1 MTKENELEKEGEIAA
16 DFIEEFLDLADLD
29 GDLEIEFK
37 QDRVYLTVDSEGE
50 SNLGKVSDPETVTAI
65 QEITRL
71 AVQSKTGEMS
81 RLILDIAGSRDARAK
96 QLKELVEKTI
106 SRLEETDKDQHL
118 KPMSSYDRK
127 LVHDMVAEAGMV
139 SESEGQGRDRH
150 IVIKKP
156 LCFT

>member
-1 MTKENELEKEGEIAA
+1 MTTENELEKEGEIAA

-37 QDRVYLTVDSEGE
+37 QERVYLTGDSEGE
-50 SNLGKVSDPETVTAI
+50 SNLSKVSDPETVNAI

-81 RLILDIAGSRDARAK
+81 RLILDIAGSRDAKAQ
-96 QLKELVEKTI
+96 QLKDLVDRTLEK
-106 SRLEETDKDQHL
+106 LEATDKEQHL

-150 IVIKKP
+150 LVLRKP
-156 LCFT
+156 

>member
-1 MTKENELEKEGEIAA
+1 
-16 DFIEEFLDLADLD
+16 
-29 GDLEIEFK
+29 
-37 QDRVYLTVDSEGE
+37 VDSDGE
-50 SNLGKVSDPETVTAI
+50 SNLGKVSDPETVNAI

-81 RLILDIAGSRDARAK
+81 RLILDIAGSRDAKAK
-96 QLKELVEKTI
+96 QLKDLVEKTLAK
-106 SRLEETDKDQHL
+106 LEETDKEQHL

-150 IVIKKP
+150 IVIRKP
-156 LCFT
+156 

>member
-106 SRLEETDKDQHL
+106 STLEETDKDQHL

-156 LCFT
+156 

>member
-1 MTKENELEKEGEIAA
+1 MTTENELEKEGEIAA

-37 QDRVYLTVDSEGE
+37 QERVYLTVDSEGE
-50 SNLGKVSDPETVTAI
+50 SNLGKVSDPETVNAI

-81 RLILDIAGSRDARAK
+81 RLILDIAGSRDAKAK
-96 QLKELVEKTI
+96 QLKDLVEKTLAK
-106 SRLEETDKDQHL
+106 LEESDKDQHL

-150 IVIKKP
+150 IVIRKP
-156 LCFT
+156 

>member
-1 MTKENELEKEGEIAA
+1 MTTENELEKEGEIAA

-37 QDRVYLTVDSEGE
+37 QERVYLTVDSEGE
-50 SNLGKVSDPETVTAI
+50 SNLGKVSDPETVNAI

-81 RLILDIAGSRDARAK
+81 RLILDIAGSRDAKAK
-96 QLKELVEKTI
+96 QLKDLVEKTLAK
-106 SRLEETDKDQHL
+106 LEETDKEQHL

-150 IVIKKP
+150 IVIRRP
-156 LCFT
+156 

>member
-1 MTKENELEKEGEIAA
+1 MTTENELEKEGEIAA

-37 QDRVYLTVDSEGE
+37 QERVYLTVDSEGE
-50 SNLGKVSDPETVTAI
+50 SNLGKVSDPETVNAI

-81 RLILDIAGSRDARAK
+81 RLILDIAGSRDAKAN
-96 QLKELVEKTI
+96 QLKDLVEKTLAK
-106 SRLEETDKDQHL
+106 LEETDKEQHL

-127 LVHDMVAEAGMV
+127 LIHDMVAEAGMV

-150 IVIKKP
+150 IVIRKP
-156 LCFT
+156 

>member
-1 MTKENELEKEGEIAA
+1 MTTENELEKEGEIAA

-37 QDRVYLTVDSEGE
+37 QERVYLTVDSEGE
-50 SNLGKVSDPETVTAI
+50 SNLGKVSDPETVNAI

-81 RLILDIAGSRDARAK
+81 RLILDIAGSRDAKAK
-96 QLKELVEKTI
+96 QLKDLVEKTLAK
-106 SRLEETDKDQHL
+106 LEETDKEQHL

-150 IVIKKP
+150 IVIRKP
-156 LCFT
+156 

>member
-1 MTKENELEKEGEIAA
+1 MTTENELEKEGEIAA

-37 QDRVYLTVDSEGE
+37 QERVYLTVDSEGE
-50 SNLGKVSDPETVTAI
+50 SNLGKVSDPDTVNAI

-81 RLILDIAGSRDARAK
+81 RLILDIAGSRDAKAK
-96 QLKELVEKTI
+96 QLKDLVERTLAK
-106 SRLEETDKDQHL
+106 LEETDKDQHL

-150 IVIKKP
+150 IVIRKP
-156 LCFT
+156 

>member
-1 MTKENELEKEGEIAA
+1 MTTENELEKEGEIAA

-37 QDRVYLTVDSEGE
+37 QERVYLTVDSEGE
-50 SNLGKVSDPETVTAI
+50 SNLGKVSDPETVNAI

-81 RLILDIAGSRDARAK
+81 RLILDIAGSRDAKAK
-96 QLKELVEKTI
+96 QLKDLVEKTLAK
-106 SRLEETDKDQHL
+106 LEETDKEQHL
-118 KPMSSYDRK
+118 KPMSPYDRK
-127 LVHDMVAEAGMV
+127 LVPDMVAEAGMV

-150 IVIKKP
+150 IVIRKP
-156 LCFT
+156 

>member
-1 MTKENELEKEGEIAA
+1 MTTENELEKEGEIAA

-37 QDRVYLTVDSEGE
+37 QERVYLTVDSEGE
-50 SNLGKVSDPETVTAI
+50 SNLGKVSDPETVNAI

-96 QLKELVEKTI
+96 QLKDLVEKTLAK
-106 SRLEETDKDQHL
+106 LEETDKEQHL

-150 IVIKKP
+150 IVIRKP
-156 LCFT
+156 

>member
-1 MTKENELEKEGEIAA
+1 MTTENELEKEGEIAA

-37 QDRVYLTVDSEGE
+37 QERVYLTVDSEGE
-50 SNLGKVSDPETVTAI
+50 SNLGKVSDPETVSAI

-81 RLILDIAGSRDARAK
+81 RLILDIAGSRDAKAK
-96 QLKELVEKTI
+96 QLKDLVEKTLAK
-106 SRLEETDKDQHL
+106 LEETDKEQHL

-127 LVHDMVAEAGMV
+127 LVHDMVAEAGMI

-150 IVIKKP
+150 IVIRKP
-156 LCFT
+156 

>member
-1 MTKENELEKEGEIAA
+1 MTTENELEKEGEIAA
-16 DFIEEFLDLADLD
+16 DFIEEFLDLSDLD

-37 QDRVYLTVDSEGE
+37 QERVYLTVDSEGE
-50 SNLGKVSDPETVTAI
+50 SNLGKVSDPETVNAI

-81 RLILDIAGSRDARAK
+81 RLILDIAGSRDAKAK
-96 QLKELVEKTI
+96 QLKDLVERTLAK
-106 SRLEETDKDQHL
+106 LEETDKEQHL

-150 IVIKKP
+150 IVIRKP
-156 LCFT
+156 

>member
-1 MTKENELEKEGEIAA
+1 MTTENELEKEGEIAA
-16 DFIEEFLDLADLD
+16 DFIEEFLDFADLD

-37 QDRVYLTVDSEGE
+37 QERVYLTVDSEGE
-50 SNLGKVSDPETVTAI
+50 SNLGKVSDPETVNAI

-81 RLILDIAGSRDARAK
+81 RLILDIAGSRDAKAK
-96 QLKELVEKTI
+96 QLKDLVEKTLAK
-106 SRLEETDKDQHL
+106 LEETNKDQHL

-150 IVIKKP
+150 IVIRKP
-156 LCFT
+156 

>member
-106 SRLEETDKDQHL
+106 SRLEETDKVQHL

-156 LCFT
+156 

>member
-1 MTKENELEKEGEIAA
+1 MTTENELEKEGEIAA

-37 QDRVYLTVDSEGE
+37 QERVYLTVDSEGE
-50 SNLGKVSDPETVTAI
+50 SNLGKVSDPETVSAI

-81 RLILDIAGSRDARAK
+81 RLILDIAGSRDAKAK
-96 QLKELVEKTI
+96 QLKDLVEKTLAK
-106 SRLEETDKDQHL
+106 LEETDKEQHL

-150 IVIKKP
+150 IVIRKP
-156 LCFT
+156 

>member
-1 MTKENELEKEGEIAA
+1 MTTENELEKEGEIAA

-37 QDRVYLTVDSEGE
+37 QERVYLTVDSDGE
-50 SNLGKVSDPETVTAI
+50 SKLGKVSAPETVNAI

-81 RLILDIAGSRDARAK
+81 RLILDIAGSRDAKAK
-96 QLKELVEKTI
+96 QLKDLVEKTLAK
-106 SRLEETDKDQHL
+106 LEETDKEQHL

-139 SESEGQGRDRH
+139 SESEGLGRDRH
-150 IVIKKP
+150 IVIRKP
-156 LCFT
+156 

>member
-1 MTKENELEKEGEIAA
+1 MTTENELEKEGEIAA

-37 QDRVYLTVDSEGE
+37 QERVYLTVDSEGE
-50 SNLGKVSDPETVTAI
+50 SNLGKVSDPETVNAI

-81 RLILDIAGSRDARAK
+81 RLILDIAGSRDAKAQ
-96 QLKELVEKTI
+96 QLKDIVEKTLAK
-106 SRLEETDKDQHL
+106 LEETDKEQHL

-150 IVIKKP
+150 IVIRKP
-156 LCFT
+156 

>member
-1 MTKENELEKEGEIAA
+1 MTTENELEKEGEIAA

-37 QDRVYLTVDSEGE
+37 QERVYLTVDSEGE
-50 SNLGKVSDPETVTAI
+50 SNLGKVSDPETVNAI

-81 RLILDIAGSRDARAK
+81 RLILDIAGSRDAKAQ
-96 QLKELVEKTI
+96 QLKDLVEKTLAK
-106 SRLEETDKDQHL
+106 LEETDKEQHL

-150 IVIKKP
+150 IVIRKP
-156 LCFT
+156 

>member
-1 MTKENELEKEGEIAA
+1 MSTENDLEKEGEIAA

-29 GDLEIEFK
+29 GDLEIEFR

-81 RLILDIAGSRDARAK
+81 RLILDIAGSRDAKAQ
-96 QLKELVEKTI
+96 QLKELVEKTLA
-106 SRLEETDKDQHL
+106 RLEETDKEQHL

-150 IVIKKP
+150 IVIRKP
-156 LCFT
+156 

>member
-1 MTKENELEKEGEIAA
+1 MTTENELEKEGEIAA

-29 GDLEIEFK
+29 GDLEIEIK
-37 QDRVYLTVDSEGE
+37 QERVYLTVDSEGE
-50 SNLGKVSDPETVTAI
+50 SNLGKVSDPETVNAI

-81 RLILDIAGSRDARAK
+81 RLILDIAGSRDAKAK
-96 QLKELVEKTI
+96 QLKDLVEKTLAK
-106 SRLEETDKDQHL
+106 LEETDKEQHL

-150 IVIKKP
+150 IVIRKP
-156 LCFT
+156 